1 MADSLDA
8 LVATAMGW
16 SRDGCRSYST
26 DPATQAEMLAW
37 LDKGGS
43 YNVDIKCNCPYQTYA
58 GHPRR
63 IFAELTNCTAPH
75 VIVNVANGAGMTIN
89 EALARLVVAV
99 AAREG
104 QP

>member
-1 MADSLDA
+1 
-8 LVATAMGW
+8 MGW